1 MYHFSK
7 VMCWSKFIIWAE
19 RLIITPKISVK
30 IRVNNY
36 IYYYQ
41 VLYGKSSELRV
52 VCEIK
57 AAYSI
62 T

>member
-1 MYHFSK
+1 MN
-7 VMCWSKFIIWAE
+7 WSKFIIYAE
-19 RLIITPKISVK
+19 RLIVSPEIRLK

-41 VLYGKSSELRV
+41 LLHGKSSELRV

-57 AAYSI
+57 TAYSI